1 MGESTLAVHDLSFV
15 AEGADVVVG
24 RLDTGS
30 YAVFPADGAELLRRL
45 AEGMPLE
52 GAEAWYESTF
62 SESVDLDDF
71 IDTLRELGFVRE
83 DTDAAANPGFAE
95 ERGARSAGTVR
106 FQRLGRAVFSP
117 LAWCCYAAVVAF
129 WLVTLAHH
137 SDLEPHPSQIFF
149 TKSLLLVQVVITFG
163 QVPLLLLHEGFHIL
177 AGRRLGLPSRLRLS
191 NRLTYIVAETQI
203 NGLMSVPP
211 RKRYLP
217 FLAGMACDVLVLSAL
232 DLAADLGR
240 DPGGRLSLSSR
251 LCLALAFTVLM
262 RILWQFQ
269 LYLRTDLFFVLATA
283 FNCYDLHDASKAILK
298 NRFWRLLRL
307 NHRTVEENQWTERDR
322 QVGVFYGPFLVLGF
336 CVLAAITVF
345 VSFPVALHYF
355 GVAADSLGSG
365 HINGRFWDAASSL
378 CFNVAQV
385 VALIVLSRRKR
396 RQTSAQASVSGGGE

>member
-1 MGESTLAVHDLSFV
+1 VGESTLAVHDLSFV

-217 FLAGMACDVLVLSAL
+217 FLAG
-232 DLAADLGR
+232 
-240 DPGGRLSLSSR
+240 RLSLSSR

-307 NHRTVEENQWTERDR
+307 NHRTVDENQWTERDR